1 MSNHVKYYLNLPAA
15 SCKEHVQWKES
26 LYWDHSLFN
35 FTSLLTE
42 KTESA
47 TSLFETFLER
57 DTLNMVGIISGT
69 ILLHRTGITEG
80 LTERIVENE
89 FGKALV
95 LTSDTI
101 AYIPRHGND
110 PENYILPHL
119 INHQANM
126 KALKDLGVRE
136 VISINSTGSLKEN
149 IQPGMLVVPDDFIM
163 LSGGPTIFEKQP
175 THITPSISET
185 VSTKWI
191 EAARDCGIDIIDEGI
206 YWQTQGPRFE
216 TRAEIRLMTQ
226 FADLVGMTMAS
237 EAIIAKELGLP
248 YASLCSVDNYAHGLI
263 DKELTMD
270 EIVYYAREN
279 TEAINTIVN
288 RYIERMGT

>member
-1 MSNHVKYYLNLPAA
+1 MI
-15 SCKEHVQWKES
+15 
-26 LYWDHSLFN
+26 
-35 FTSLLTE
+35 
-42 KTESA
+42 
-47 TSLFETFLER
+47 
-57 DTLNMVGIISGT
+57 GIISGT
-69 ILLHRTGITEG
+69 ILLHRTNVTEG
-80 LTERIVENE
+80 LTERILDNE

-95 LTSDTI
+95 LTSNTI

-110 PENYILPHL
+110 PEEYILPHL

-163 LSGGPTIFEKQP
+163 LSGGPTIFEKRAI
-175 THITPSISET
+175 HITPSISET
-185 VSTKWI
+185 VRTKWI

-237 EAIIAKELGLP
+237 EAIIAKEMDLP

-270 EIVYYAREN
+270 EILYYAREN
-279 TEAINTIVN
+279 AEAINTIVN
-288 RYIERMGT
+288 RYIERMGR